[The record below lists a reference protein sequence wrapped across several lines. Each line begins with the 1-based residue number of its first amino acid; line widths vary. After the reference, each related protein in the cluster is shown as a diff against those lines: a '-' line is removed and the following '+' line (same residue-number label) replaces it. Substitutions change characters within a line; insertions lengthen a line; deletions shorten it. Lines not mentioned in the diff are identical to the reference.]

1 MWPKVLKD
9 IGFAQGFGGGSPRV
23 PRGQMTPDS
32 ARPAPGGRRIAAGYR
47 PAACCI
53 AEHLSRFPSLAR
65 KNLFR
70 IHSGA
75 ERAFIALNG
84 D

>member
-1 MWPKVLKD
+1 
-9 IGFAQGFGGGSPRV
+9 
-23 PRGQMTPDS
+23 MTPDF
-32 ARPAPGGRRIAAGYR
+32 ARPARAAAESPPDTS

-65 KNLFR
+65 KDLFR
-70 IHSGA
+70 IHSCA